1 MFNKID
7 PYLQNLVNVC
17 GSTNAEHSCII
28 YASNIDYLKHHILK
42 NNLCEVVATYPF
54 ISAICIKINNENIF
68 KVAKL
73 NVVSYITVSANVNC
87 MIANS
92 KKILNLPTDLIVN
105 NSFTCAIID
114 TGVEPTI
121 DLCFPENRI
130 VYFKDFVNNK
140 KIPYDDNGHG
150 TFVASVLCGNGL
162 VSGGKYSGIVKN
174 QKIVAIKALNNNGET
189 DAFTILDA
197 FEWVYKNHK
206 KYGIKV
212 VCMSFGSNVLGKNDP
227 LIKGAEAL
235 WDEGICVVVAGGNS
249 GPDVE
254 SIKSPGASPK
264 LITVGA
270 IDAKGNNLK
279 IADFSSRGPILNNYK
294 PDLVAPGVDII
305 AGCSYTLNKKHY
317 SVMSGTSVSTPII
330 AGIVCNILSNN
341 NTFSPFKVKNFLIK
355 NCTPITY
362 NRNAEGFGYFNGD
375 VLKNNLG

>member
-1 MFNKID
+1 M
-7 PYLQNLVNVC
+7 
-17 GSTNAEHSCII
+17 
-28 YASNIDYLKHHILK
+28 
-42 NNLCEVVATYPF
+42 
-54 ISAICIKINNENIF
+54 
-68 KVAKL
+68 
-73 NVVSYITVSANVNC
+73 
-87 MIANS
+87 
-92 KKILNLPTDLIVN
+92 
-105 NSFTCAIID
+105 
-114 TGVEPTI
+114 
-121 DLCFPENRI
+121 
-130 VYFKDFVNNK
+130 
-140 KIPYDDNGHG
+140 
-150 TFVASVLCGNGL
+150 SV
-162 VSGGKYSGIVKN
+162 
-174 QKIVAIKALNNNGET
+174 
-189 DAFTILDA
+189 
-197 FEWVYKNHK
+197 
-206 KYGIKV
+206 
-212 VCMSFGSNVLGKNDP
+212 GSNVLGKNDP

-279 IADFSSRGPILNNYK
+279 VADFSSRGPILNNYK